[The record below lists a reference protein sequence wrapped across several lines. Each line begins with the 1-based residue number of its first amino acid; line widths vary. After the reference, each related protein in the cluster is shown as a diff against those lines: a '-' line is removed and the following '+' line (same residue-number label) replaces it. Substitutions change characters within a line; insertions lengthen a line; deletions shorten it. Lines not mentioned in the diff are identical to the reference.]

1 MTTDRVRRFTT
12 LIELF
17 GGVKQTRAAILPATE
32 FFRSRLDRRNG
43 RPYDGGRSAHL
54 SKDRMTARDLID
66 TWARRLEAEQ
76 TRAASTALDQPVT
89 QVTGR
94 LVQTVGT
101 LHLYELRLPQGLS
114 LEPDTPLSIIP
125 PDDMEPT
132 EGLVLGGHDNV
143 ILVQTFD
150 SIGQSCTNVT
160 LVPDRAGLLATSA
173 QRLRDMLAQ
182 PDAYRLGP
190 ADRLAPLLEAATG
203 AGERSGAGSLILTT
217 VWTDELSVRRQR
229 LATLAIELI
238 RGNKRILAVCPD
250 HQQAD
255 ALVGAIARAMKAAG
269 LTYKTWVTRYEMAL
283 AQQVEGIA
291 VQELGFE
298 AQMHQFYAKSRADK
312 AALRRKYERFRE
324 LTPVL
329 AYKGQKQKDLDEVRL
344 LEWRL
349 MTQLTDLQNKMA
361 AINATLAE
369 YETLPLFQR
378 LSLQAVGKNV
388 SSLHQYL
395 ELYESQCAELKGELD
410 VAKTRINELVPE
422 AAVPKDMRPEFDELK
437 EDIVHL
443 GGTKKIRE
451 ILAAEEDTNRQAF
464 IQNRRLVV
472 TTASRVLSDP
482 LFSRVRFDVLIA
494 DEAPWIAA
502 APLLGAAGLVR
513 ERIVLSGDTRDI
525 AKAGLW
531 SSPAAKSSYFT
542 PLA

>member
-1 MTTDRVRRFTT
+1 MMADA
-12 LIELF
+12 
-17 GGVKQTRAAILPATE
+17 KQ
-32 FFRSRLDRRNG
+32 
-43 RPYDGGRSAHL
+43 RPL
-54 SKDRMTARDLID
+54 SKDLMTARDLIE
-66 TWARRLEAEQ
+66 TWALRIEAGQKQVSGTEC
-76 TRAASTALDQPVT
+76 DQPIT

-94 LVQTVGT
+94 LVHTVGT
-101 LHLYELRLPQGLS
+101 LYLYELILPHGSSIEQ
-114 LEPDTPLSIIP
+114 DTPISIIP

-132 EGLVLGGHDNV
+132 EGLVLGGQGNV
-143 ILVQTFD
+143 VFVQTFD
-150 SIGQSCTNVT
+150 TIGQSCTDAIVI
-160 LVPDRAGLLATSA
+160 PDRAGLLATSA
-173 QRLRDMLAQ
+173 KRLRDMLTQ
-182 PDAYRLGP
+182 PDFYRLGP
-190 ADRLAPLLEAATG
+190 ADRLVPLLEMTG
-203 AGERSGAGSLILTT
+203 AGDLSVAGAGSSILSTI
-217 VWTDELSVRRQR
+217 WSDELSVRRQR

-238 RGNKRILAVCPD
+238 RANKRMLVVCPD

-255 ALVGAIARAMKAAG
+255 ALVGTIARAMKAAG

-283 AQQVEGIA
+283 AQQADGVAI
-291 VQELGFE
+291 QELGFE

-349 MTQLTDLQNKMA
+349 MTQLTDLQNK
-361 AINATLAE
+361 IKDVNATLAE
-369 YETLPLFQR
+369 YENLPLFRR

-388 SSLHQYL
+388 ESLHQYL
-395 ELYESQCAELKGELD
+395 ELYESQCAELKRELD

-437 EDIVHL
+437 EDIIHL

-513 ERIVLSGDTRDI
+513 ERIVISGDTRDI
-525 AKAGLW
+525 ATAGLW
-531 SSPAAKSSYFT
+531 TSREAQHR
-542 PLA
+542 

>member
-1 MTTDRVRRFTT
+1 
-12 LIELF
+12 
-17 GGVKQTRAAILPATE
+17 
-32 FFRSRLDRRNG
+32 
-43 RPYDGGRSAHL
+43 
-54 SKDRMTARDLID
+54 MTARDLID
-66 TWARRLEAEQ
+66 TWALRLEAEQ
-76 TRAASTALDQPVT
+76 KQVSKTSLDQPIT
-89 QVTGR
+89 QVSCR
-94 LVQTVGT
+94 LVRTIGT
-101 LHLYELRLPQGLS
+101 LHLYELTLPQGSS
-114 LEPDTPLSIIP
+114 LAHDTPLSIIP

-132 EGLVLGGHDNV
+132 EGLVLGGQDNV
-143 ILVQTFD
+143 VLVQTFD
-150 SIGQSCTNVT
+150 HIGQSCSDATV
-160 LVPDRAGLLATSA
+160 VPDRAGLLATSA
-173 QRLRDMLAQ
+173 KRLRDMLAQ
-182 PDAYRLGP
+182 PDSYRLGP
-190 ADRLAPLLEAATG
+190 ADRLAPLLEATG
-203 AGERSGAGSLILTT
+203 TGEPSGAGAGSSILSTI
-217 VWTDELSVRRQR
+217 WSDELSVRRQR

-238 RGNKRILAVCPD
+238 RANKRMLVVCPD

-255 ALVGAIARAMKAAG
+255 ALIGTIARAMKAAG

-283 AQQVEGIA
+283 AQQADGVSI
-291 VQELGFE
+291 QELGFE

-349 MTQLTDLQNKMA
+349 MTQLTDLQNK
-361 AINATLAE
+361 IKDVHATLAE
-369 YETLPLFQR
+369 YENLPLFRR

-494 DEAPWIAA
+494 DEAPRIAA

-525 AKAGLW
+525 ATAGLW
-531 SSPAAKSSYFT
+531 ASRAAQIS
-542 PLA
+542 